1 LVFHYPFLSLNSHQV
16 KEADKQL
23 SAKGSQLTAKIGQVS
38 NPFESMGQIDIKVSS
53 RLKTLAYFSSLED
66 FAKAH
71 NRWKYQQLNEL
82 PGDELISKLTN
93 LVSLLNTHKPVID
106 VAKYFEFTVDYM
118 DGETH
123 KMATNDEEIAELSSN
138 GLTYLIIVSIYIG
151 LINLM
156 RSDTNVKLAFC
167 VDEFDKIDSENSI
180 LLIKLFDEQGIRI
193 LSAQPSGNQVLAL
206 NVNTIT
212 CLCR

>member
-1 LVFHYPFLSLNSHQV
+1 
-16 KEADKQL
+16 
-23 SAKGSQLTAKIGQVS
+23 
-38 NPFESMGQIDIKVSS
+38 
-53 RLKTLAYFSSLED
+53 
-66 FAKAH
+66 
-71 NRWKYQQLNEL
+71 
-82 PGDELISKLTN
+82 LTN

-106 VAKYFEFTVDYM
+106 IAKYFEFTVDYM

-123 KMATNDEEIAELSSN
+123 KMATNDQEIAELSSN

-167 VDEFDKIDSENSI
+167 VDEFDKIDSENSM

-193 LSAQPSGNQVLAL
+193 LSAQPSGKGEILQYYQHCYQIERKSDHKRIYKEYSADSINSTESKLTELLDAEEA
-206 NVNTIT
+206 
-212 CLCR
+212 